1 LIIPVC
7 TYTIP
12 PKLYQYPTQYPTQG
26 ASLGKLAATSCETAK
41 PDPKRDRLLGDGD
54 GLFLRVR
61 PHGTKTWMIEYEFQ
75 GGRTKYTIGGYSR
88 DGAPGNSIPDWLR
101 HGQQS
106 LTQARSIAGA
116 WKAARRGGHDP
127 AAEWSALLAG
137 ERQAEAEK
145 LAAEEA
151 ERNQPTV
158 KDAIDSFIQKIMA
171 GKKSAPATRY
181 RLDRLSAI
189 IGNQKIREVT
199 RQDVIAALDTIA
211 KGDREG
217 KTAKQLAGEVLT
229 TAKRLWRFAVE
240 REWLADSPIEKLT
253 RAAFD
258 AKPRKRDV
266 TLRLDELATIWRALD
281 NRELCKSDPVTIA
294 AMKLLIL
301 TGQRES
307 EVTNA
312 EWTEFDLEAELWRLP
327 AERTKSG
334 RAHLVHLASQA
345 VAILQ
350 ALKPITG
357 QKRYVFTSPLR
368 PKKPIYGR
376 AVNNSL
382 LTMFKKGKL
391 ANVTQCH
398 VHDFRRTLITRLPDL
413 GFEPFL
419 GHKIA
424 NHVLSGVFAHY
435 NHNSYEAQRKAALES
450 WAARIE
456 SLANGANVSQFHR
469 VA

>member
-1 LIIPVC
+1 M
-7 TYTIP
+7 
-12 PKLYQYPTQYPTQG
+12 
-26 ASLGKLAATSCETAK
+26 GKLAATSCETAK

-75 GGRTKYTIGGYSR
+75 GKRTKYTIGGYAR
-88 DGAPGNSIPDWLR
+88 DGAPGNSIPEWLR

-127 AAEWSALLAG
+127 AAEWDALLAG
-137 ERQAEAEK
+137 ERQAEAVK

-158 KDAIDSFIQKIMA
+158 KDAIDSFMAKIMA
-171 GKKSAPATRY
+171 GKKSAPAIRY
-181 RLDRLSAI
+181 RLDRLAAI
-189 IGNQKIREVT
+189 IGDMKIRDVT
-199 RQDVIAALDTIA
+199 RQDAIAALDTIA
-211 KGDREG
+211 KGEREG

-253 RAAFD
+253 RATFD

-266 TLRLDELATIWRALD
+266 TLRLDELAVIWRALD
-281 NRELCKSDPVTIA
+281 NPAQCKSDPVTIA

-307 EVTNA
+307 EVCEA
-312 EWTEFDLEAELWRLP
+312 EWTEFDLDAGLWRLP
-327 AERTKSG
+327 AERTKTK
-334 RAHLVHLASQA
+334 RAHLVHLAPQA
-345 VAILQ
+345 VAILRV
-350 ALKPITG
+350 LKSITG
-357 QKRYVFTSPLR
+357 KKRRAFASPLR
-368 PKKPIYGR
+368 PKQAIYGR

-382 LTMFKKGKL
+382 ATMFKGGKL
-391 ANVTQCH
+391 PNVTQCH
-398 VHDFRRTLITRLPDL
+398 VHDFRRTLISRLPDL

-424 NHVLSGVFAHY
+424 NHVMSGVFAHY
-435 NHNSYEAQRKAALES
+435 NHNSYEEQRKAALET

-456 SLANGANVSQFHR
+456 SLANGATVTQLHR
-469 VA
+469 AA